1 METKDYF
8 GLRFKQLSC
17 AFENTLQRVAARY
30 ELTAS
35 QACML
40 IYLSRA
46 EHKVNQRELE
56 KYFQLSNPTVT
67 GLMKRMEAK
76 GFVDRAISQEDGRFK
91 YITLT
96 PKAVKISAQ
105 VAEDLTKL
113 EEQVRT
119 GMTPEEVEL
128 FLSLLN
134 RALQNVHGCCMDK
147 CENKNE

>member
-1 METKDYF
+1 MESKDYF

-17 AFENTLQRVAARY
+17 AFDNTLQRVAAQY

-40 IYLSRA
+40 IYVSRA

-76 GFVDRAISQEDGRFK
+76 GFLERVTSPEDGRYK
-91 YITLT
+91 YIILT
-96 PKAVKISAQ
+96 PKAMKISAQ
-105 VAEDLTKL
+105 VADDLTRL
-113 EEQVRT
+113 EEQVRE

-134 RALQNVHGCCMDK
+134 RAMQNVHSCADK
-147 CENKNE
+147 CGKCAE